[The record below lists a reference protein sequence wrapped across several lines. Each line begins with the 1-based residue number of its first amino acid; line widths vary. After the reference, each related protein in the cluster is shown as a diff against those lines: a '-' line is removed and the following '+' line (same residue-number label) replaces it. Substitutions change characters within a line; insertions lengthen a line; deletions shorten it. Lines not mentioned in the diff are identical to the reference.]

1 MAAVR
6 PLPQQSIVECIPPA
20 SEIADLR
27 ILNKDLNFIQAMTKR
42 ADDLS
47 AQAQSATD
55 YAELVKITDSFA
67 KLAERAEVKT
77 KTLKELSNESN
88 PLTEVNSSA
97 ELLEK
102 VQILSQSLENKTQEL
117 SGLYE
122 SNESSLLDSYGSSI
136 TELNNQ
142 VNSAS
147 SPDDVIALFPQIES
161 LFKDIEEN
169 TRYVSNNSES
179 ASLTEN
185 IQNLASSYADKAE
198 QYSDAFMSEV
208 GSQISLLNDGINSL
222 RANIDYL
229 NSNSSVQSHLERLSE
244 IREQVNASAS
254 IYKNYPGA
262 RDMVY
267 NLDTVSISTHARVE
281 QMADSYEIVS
291 EELMPLVNNPEALVR
306 AVKEA
311 AIRTDV
317 TTVENVLIPLTN
329 KANELSAK
337 VIELAGR
344 YDAGNYGD
352 IKVRA
357 VSNFDKTVER
367 LDRQYISIRST
378 DPEALAA
385 NIQDLSKNI
394 ESTMADVRSVDPAS
408 QSEYFVSLNSRV
420 VDSVNTSDFSIFVNN
435 VISIPGDVMMSSRNC
450 VDAAFKDF
458 TREFGNNIE
467 SFFDPLLTFLI
478 VIEKLLL
485 STPWP
490 IFLAVAGAL
499 AWLGSRSIKVSIG
512 VMAAFFVIGF
522 LDMWEPMVS
531 TVTMISAATLL
542 CLALGIPLGIWMSRS
557 DRAQSWITPVLDI
570 MQTIQS
576 FVYLIPVVMMLGIGK
591 VPGLIAVCIYAMP
604 PIVRLTNLGI
614 RLVDKEA
621 MEAADAFGATYR
633 QRLFMV
639 QMPLALPNIFAGIN
653 QTIMMALAMVV
664 IASMIGVA
672 GLGLPVLQAVQNQ
685 FLSMGMLNGLAI
697 VALAVI
703 FDRVSQAFGTRIQ
716 KHRSGDVL

>member
-1 MAAVR
+1 MTNR
-6 PLPQQSIVECIPPA
+6 A
-20 SEIADLR
+20 SDL
-27 ILNKDLNFIQAMTKR
+27 T
-42 ADDLS
+42 S
-47 AQAQSATD
+47 QAQSATD
-55 YAELVKITDSFA
+55 YSELVKITDSFQ

-77 KTLKELSNESN
+77 KTLRELSDSSN
-88 PLTEVNSSA
+88 PITEVNSSA

-102 VQILSQSLENKTQEL
+102 VRLLSQTLEAKTQEL
-117 SGLYE
+117 SASYNA
-122 SNESSLLDSYGSSI
+122 NENSLFESYGSSI
-136 TELNNQ
+136 SELSNRIDSIT
-142 VNSAS
+142 SA
-147 SPDDVIALFPQIES
+147 DEVISIFPQLENLIETIGDNAR
-161 LFKDIEEN
+161 FIN
-169 TRYVSNNSES
+169 NNSKSDEIS
-179 ASLTEN
+179 EKVGQL
-185 IQNLASSYADKAE
+185 SSNYSDKADQFTDE
-198 QYSDAFMSEV
+198 FMAEM
-208 GSQISLLNDGINSL
+208 GSQISLLNQKINGL
-222 RANIDYL
+222 KANLDYI
-229 NSNSSVQSHLERLSE
+229 NSNSSLQSHLEQLSQ
-244 IREQVNASAS
+244 IREQVNSSAS

-262 RDMVY
+262 RDMIY
-267 NLDTVSISTHARVE
+267 NLDTLSISTHARVVE
-281 QMADSYEIVS
+281 MTDSHEIVS
-291 EELMPLVNNPEALVR
+291 ELLPLVNDPEVLAR

-311 AIRTDV
+311 AVRTDV
-317 TTVENVLIPLTN
+317 GTVENVLMPLTN
-329 KANELSAK
+329 KATELSAK
-337 VIELAGR
+337 VAELAGQ
-344 YDAGNYGD
+344 YSAGNYGD

-357 VSNFDKTVER
+357 VASFDKTVER

-378 DPEALAA
+378 DPEALSA
-385 NIQDLSKNI
+385 NIQELAKNTVSI
-394 ESTMADVRSVDPAS
+394 LDSVRSVDPISQTQHFAS
-408 QSEYFVSLNSRV
+408 LTNTVADSINVSGFNV
-420 VDSVNTSDFSIFVNN
+420 FMNN

-485 STPWP
+485 ATPWP
-490 IFLAVAGAL
+490 VFLAVAGAL

-522 LDMWEPMVS
+522 LDMWDPMIS
-531 TVTMISAATLL
+531 TVTMISAATIL
-542 CLALGIPLGIWMSRS
+542 CLAIGIPLGIWMSRS

-570 MQTIQS
+570 MQTIPS

-614 RLVDKEA
+614 RLVNKEA

-639 QMPLALPNIFAGIN
+639 QIPLALPNIFAGIN

-685 FLSMGMLNGLAI
+685 YLSMGMLNGLAI

>member
-169 TRYVSNNSES
+169 TLYVSNNSES

-570 MQTIQS
+570 MQTIPS
-576 FVYLIPVVMMLGIGK
+576 FVYLIPVVMILGIGK

-614 RLVDKEA
+614 RLVDKDA